1 MGWWTLFRHPQSRN
15 VCVKELL
22 YLPSRDSTYTL
33 HCKTKNSSHLL
44 FHQRLI
50 EPASPWTEKKDNEEI
65 WKIEGTINHYGRNAP
80 SLCRDRNSAVKAEA
94 SKCHSMEHVLVFCF
108 GWFERNRGDILKKS
122 SREPKRGKDDG
133 KHTST
138 RCVRLFYAHTIWS
151 DRKDAYKNK
160 KERLV
165 RKVKS
170 RKCPY
175 IKKPKERKIVFL
187 KPCNSLFEKFYAMPS
202 EDTQTCRN
210 AKMLT

>member
-1 MGWWTLFRHPQSRN
+1 M
-15 VCVKELL
+15 
-22 YLPSRDSTYTL
+22 
-33 HCKTKNSSHLL
+33 
-44 FHQRLI
+44 
-50 EPASPWTEKKDNEEI
+50 
-65 WKIEGTINHYGRNAP
+65 
-80 SLCRDRNSAVKAEA
+80 
-94 SKCHSMEHVLVFCF
+94 
-108 GWFERNRGDILKKS
+108 KKS

-165 RKVKS
+165 RKVKTANVN
-170 RKCPY
+170 
-175 IKKPKERKIVFL
+175 KPKERKVVFL

>member
-1 MGWWTLFRHPQSRN
+1 MVNILRQDVFDYSTLTQSG
-15 VCVKELL
+15 
-22 YLPSRDSTYTL
+22 P
-33 HCKTKNSSHLL
+33 
-44 FHQRLI
+44 
-50 EPASPWTEKKDNEEI
+50 TEK
-65 WKIEGTINHYGRNAP
+65 
-80 SLCRDRNSAVKAEA
+80 
-94 SKCHSMEHVLVFCF
+94 
-108 GWFERNRGDILKKS
+108 
-122 SREPKRGKDDG
+122 
-133 KHTST
+133 T
-138 RCVRLFYAHTIWS
+138 RT
-151 DRKDAYKNK
+151 KTK